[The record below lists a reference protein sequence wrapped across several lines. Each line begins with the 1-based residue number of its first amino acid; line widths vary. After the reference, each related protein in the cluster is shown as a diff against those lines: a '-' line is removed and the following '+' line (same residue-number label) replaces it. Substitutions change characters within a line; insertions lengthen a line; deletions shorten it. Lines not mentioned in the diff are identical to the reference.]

1 MIVEVNQI
9 YKLEDNEIVGKL
21 RESSML
27 IEASLKLNGIKYT
40 ERFIKRINEE
50 VLDKLVP
57 NSFVKIL
64 IATDDNVYIVE
75 TNYQQDGKIYLG
87 MNYTEENKK
96 GYIKLVEAK

>member
-9 YKLEDNEIVGKL
+9 YKLADSEVTERLK
-21 RESSML
+21 ETSTL
-27 IEASLKLNGIKYT
+27 IEASIKNGIENT
-40 ERFIKRINEE
+40 ERFIRRVNEE
-50 VLDKLVP
+50 VLDKLIP

-87 MNYTEENKK
+87 TNYTEENGK